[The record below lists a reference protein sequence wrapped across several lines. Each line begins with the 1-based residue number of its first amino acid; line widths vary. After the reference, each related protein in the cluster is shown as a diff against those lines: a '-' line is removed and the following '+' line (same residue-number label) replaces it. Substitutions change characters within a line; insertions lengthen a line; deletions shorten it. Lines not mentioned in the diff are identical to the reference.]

1 MDLSSRFPGQKPDEK
16 VHLVLHRHWFV
27 LIKDFFTF
35 VALATLPLIIFIIAQ
50 SVLAWELAN
59 NSLGFILLIMGSAL
73 YYLFLWNLAFGFW
86 LDYILDYNVVTDQRV
101 IDIEQSGLFNRT
113 VAEQPLYR
121 VQDVTTEV
129 RGVFPT
135 MLKYGT
141 VYIQTAGEKQRFV
154 FEEVPNPEDVAK
166 LIVTLSEQHPQTQAE
181 RAIAK
186 HVAETTS
193 RTSQASPV
201 APNNES
207 SKKI

>member
-1 MDLSSRFPGQKPDEK
+1 MDLTSRFPGQKADEK

-27 LIKDFFTF
+27 LIKDLGTF
-35 VALATLPLIIFIIAQ
+35 IALATLPLIIFFIAQ
-50 SVLAWELAN
+50 NVLAWELERT
-59 NSLGFILLIMGSAL
+59 SFGFVLLVMASAL

-154 FEEVPNPEDVAK
+154 FEEVPNPEEVAK

-186 HVAETTS
+186 HVAEATT
-193 RTSQASPV
+193 TADGLASIQ
-201 APNNES
+201 E
-207 SKKI
+207 KI

>member
-27 LIKDFFTF
+27 LVKDFFIFTS
-35 VALATLPLIIFIIAQ
+35 LAILPLIIFLVAR
-50 SVLAWELAN
+50 SVLNWELAST
-59 NSLGFILLIMGSAL
+59 SLGFIVLVMASSL
-73 YYLFLWNLAFGFW
+73 YYLFIWNLAFGFW

-135 MLKYGT
+135 MMKYGT

-154 FEEVPNPEDVAK
+154 FEEVPNPEEVAK

-181 RAIAK
+181 RTIAE
-186 HVAETTS
+186 HVAATKSEKK
-193 RTSQASPV
+193 
-201 APNNES
+201 NEPAAEE
-207 SKKI
+207 K